1 VSSSP
6 SASTEIG
13 EPAEPYVYVFFAG
26 AAGDGSA
33 VASSSVA
40 SSEVASSATADPD
53 ADLDAERRDAIV
65 ENLALLGIP
74 ISPDDVFDA
83 DVTDF
88 DTRESARLGNA
99 AAVLIFWSKDA
110 DEQFTVDA
118 ATQAAGHV
126 VVAVLDDV
134 ADSFTSVLR
143 RYPQTQAIPV
153 NLVHATTVNLAGWAG
168 DPRDA
173 LLYRLADAL
182 RAGISRPRLSVNAHE
197 VLARSSARLLGRPD
211 ASLSADGVPPS
222 PTDVLLE
229 ALAYRPPQGGG
240 VGTDLLRALG
250 QRQGNP
256 SGGEF
261 LLELAAPG
269 LVQDPDPDPGWIGYG
284 PPLDTLLA
292 LAEQCAVRVS
302 GAPEVHLRHLLAA
315 TALIA
320 SPPVDGG
327 LLARLGTSATELP
340 GLLLDVVRA
349 AGVVDS
355 MEAWEQLLAISLA
368 GGFDRDLVNPA
379 EAISPDRDDLDYG
392 VWAAM
397 FASVIADANTPMPM
411 SIGLFGEW
419 GAGKSTF
426 MGLLRGE
433 IAALG
438 GRQGYARDVVSIGF
452 NAWHYAD
459 ANLWASLG
467 DEIFRALADAL
478 KPADEG
484 EPDERQKSV
493 REQES
498 ELLTKITAKRG
509 LAEDAR
515 ARQEQAE
522 KAAKVATERLATQ
535 QREARQHRRAS
546 ALELISALLGSPQV
560 RSAAEKEADRAWQ
573 LLGISDDV
581 ERGEMLAGQLDG
593 ISQDRRALRS
603 VAGWRMTWAL
613 VGLCLAGVLLTLAA
627 HVFAGQWT
635 AWLRGVG
642 TWLRHYGGFSTLAA
656 ALASAVVLAGRFRA
670 GLAALR
676 SAAELATDK
685 ADRKART
692 KVTAALNR
700 LHAAQARERAADAEV
715 ERVNADL
722 ASLEAQLAGLAPGRR
737 MYTFLAERAASGDYA
752 GQLGLVSI
760 IRKDLEHL
768 VEVLH
773 EHHADLDRRGQ
784 ANQRGGPAAPEPRRI
799 DRIVLYIDDLD
810 RCPPRQVVE
819 VLQAVHLLLALDLFV
834 VVVGVDPRW
843 LVRSLHEQYPG
854 ILAGR
859 AGSSPDAFA
868 GGGTLG
874 EAVPADYLQKIFN
887 IPFALPA
894 FRDDRLEPLIRR
906 LATGRAAPGAGPTDA
921 EGALTD
927 GAPRGDE
934 RPDATGS
941 GPGAAAGTGA
951 GRPDTGD
958 AGRAAGPARSAAPD
972 AAVPVIGDTAWIPAE
987 VVEGTASAAE
997 PGIRAEPGSQVAAIQ
1012 SAERVPPR
1020 GAVAAATPTA
1030 SPGTVP
1036 QRLTEDELR
1045 FLGGLGPFI
1054 RTPRDA
1060 KRLFNVYRML
1070 RSTRDLSPASQFLGR
1085 EYQAVAL
1092 LLAMLNQDAHVFAQV
1107 TDAPARPEFGVT
1119 GGLSWATAESVHW
1132 LSFTS
1137 ALLPEPVIGADG
1149 TWRNQIIGEIPAADL
1164 PAWRRMGDAVLA
1176 TGHLVTLPDLTAFR
1190 EWTPH
1195 VRRFSYL
1202 VLTAAR

>member
-6 SASTEIG
+6 SAPTEIG
-13 EPAEPYVYVFFAG
+13 EPAEPYVYVYFA
-26 AAGDGSA
+26 DSA
-33 VASSSVA
+33 VASP
-40 SSEVASSATADPD
+40 SAAE
-53 ADLDAERRDAIV
+53 LDAGRRDAIV
-65 ENLALLGIP
+65 DYLTRLGIP
-74 ISPDDVFDA
+74 IPSEYILDA
-83 DVTDF
+83 EVTDF
-88 DTRESARLGNA
+88 DEREIARLGGA
-99 AAVLIFWSKDA
+99 AAVLIFWSQDA
-110 DEQFTVDA
+110 DERLTLNATALA
-118 ATQAAGHV
+118 ADRAV
-126 VVAVLDDV
+126 VVELDHAAKPFV
-134 ADSFTSVLR
+134 SLPRPTPAAPLPTVSLADWSGSA
-143 RYPQTQAIPV
+143 Q
-153 NLVHATTVNLAGWAG
+153 
-168 DPRDA
+168 DSA
-173 LLYRLADAL
+173 LLALADAL
-182 RAGISRPRLSVNAHE
+182 RTVIDRPRLSANAYQ
-197 VLARSSARLLGRPD
+197 VLARSSARLPSRRP
-211 ASLSADGVPPS
+211 GVVPPS

-240 VGTDLLRALG
+240 VGADLLRALA
-250 QRQGNP
+250 QRQGID
-256 SGGEF
+256 SGES
-261 LLELAAPG
+261 LLTLAEPDIG
-269 LVQDPDPDPGWIGYG
+269 QDPEPGWITYG
-284 PPLDTLLA
+284 PPLDTLLSRA
-292 LAEQCAVRVS
+292 KYCAVQVS
-302 GAPEVHLRHLLAA
+302 GLPEVHLRHLLAA
-315 TALIA
+315 AVLSH
-320 SPPVDGG
+320 SPPVDGA
-327 LLARLGTSATELP
+327 LLDRLGTSAAELP
-340 GLLLDVVRA
+340 GLLLGVLRA
-349 AGVVDS
+349 ARLVDS
-355 MEAWEQLLAISLA
+355 IGAWERLLTVSLA
-368 GGFDRDLVNPA
+368 GGFDPDLVDPA
-379 EAISPDRDDLDYG
+379 EAISRDRDDLDYG

-397 FASVIADANTPMPM
+397 FASVVADATTPMPM

-438 GRQGYARDVVSIGF
+438 GREGYARDVVSIGF

-478 KPADEG
+478 KPVGEG
-484 EPDERQKSV
+484 APDEREKSI

-522 KAAKVATERLATQ
+522 KAATVATERLATQ
-535 QREARQHRRAS
+535 QREARQRRRAS
-546 ALELISALLGSPQV
+546 ALELMSALFGSPQV

-573 LLGISDDV
+573 LLGIGDDV

-593 ISQDRRALRS
+593 ISQDGRALRS
-603 VAGWRMTWAL
+603 LAGWRMTWAL

-656 ALASAVVLAGRFRA
+656 ALASAAVLAGRFRA

-685 ADRKART
+685 ADKKAHT
-692 KVTAALNR
+692 EVTAALNR

-722 ASLEAQLAGLAPGRR
+722 AGLEAQLAGLAPGRR
-737 MYTFLAERAASGDYA
+737 MYSFLAERAASGDYA

-768 VEVLH
+768 VKVLH
-773 EHHADLDRRGQ
+773 EHHADLDRRAQ
-784 ANQRGGPAAPEPRRI
+784 ANQQGRPAGPEPRRI

-859 AGSSPDAFA
+859 VGSFPDPLAA
-868 GGGTLG
+868 SGTLG

-894 FRDDRLEPLIRR
+894 FRGDRLEHLIRR
-906 LATGRAAPGAGPTDA
+906 LATGRAAPAAGPTGA
-921 EGALTD
+921 EAVLTD
-927 GAPRGDE
+927 GAPRGAE

-941 GPGAAAGTGA
+941 GTGA
-951 GRPDTGD
+951 DTGRRGGALGGAVPDSGATEGRP
-958 AGRAAGPARSAAPD
+958 AQAAD
-972 AAVPVIGDTAWIPAE
+972 
-987 VVEGTASAAE
+987 GTAGATE
-997 PGIRAEPGSQVAAIQ
+997 QGITAEPGSQVAAIQ
-1012 SAERVPPR
+1012 SAERVPPGGP
-1020 GAVAAATPTA
+1020 GAGTTPTA
-1030 SPGTVP
+1030 SPAAVP

-1070 RSTRDLSPASQFLGR
+1070 RSTRNLSPASQFLGG

-1107 TDAPARPEFGVT
+1107 TDAPARPEFGAT

-1132 LSFTS
+1132 LSFTA
-1137 ALLPEPVIGADG
+1137 ALMPEPVTGPDGA
-1149 TWRNQIIGEIPAADL
+1149 WRNQIIGEIPAADL
-1164 PAWRRMGDAVLA
+1164 PAWQRMGDAVLA
-1176 TGHLVTLPDLTAFR
+1176 TGHLVTLPDLAAFR
-1190 EWTPH
+1190 GWTPH

-1202 VLTAAR
+1202 VLTTAR